1 MSKAKPLAQK
11 GSAAAAVGDAPGL
24 LADLRQLIEQARH
37 AAAVAVNAGLTLM
50 YWRVGQRI
58 RSEVLGGQ
66 RASYGAEIVAKLS
79 RQLVADY
86 GRGFEEKNLRR
97 MLQFAEVYPDEEIVV
112 SLIRQLSWTHFLV
125 LLPIKD
131 PQARDFYAQM
141 CSIER
146 WSVRTLRER
155 VDSML
160 FERTALSQHPAE
172 LIQQELDTLRE
183 QGDVN
188 PPFLLKDPYVL
199 DFLALDDRY
208 LEKNLEDAILRELEH
223 FLLELGAGFSFVARQ
238 RRIQLDTDD
247 FYIDLLFYNRKLRRL
262 VAIEL
267 KLGEFRAEYKGQME
281 LYLRWLAKYDQEPG
295 DLPPLGI
302 ILCTGKKHEQIELL
316 ELDKSG
322 IHVAEY
328 LTVLPPREVF
338 AQKIHEAMVQARLRM
353 AHRETDKE

>member
-1 MSKAKPLAQK
+1 VL
-11 GSAAAAVGDAPGL
+11 GDARARYGQEI
-24 LADLRQLIEQARH
+24 LADTVGTIDAATMGGGSVKHLRRMVQFAEAF
-37 AAAVAVNAGLTLM
+37 ADF
-50 YWRVGQRI
+50 
-58 RSEVLGGQ
+58 
-66 RASYGAEIVAKLS
+66 EIVATLS
-79 RQLVADY
+79 RQLAW
-86 GRGFEEKNLRR
+86 
-97 MLQFAEVYPDEEIVV
+97 
-112 SLIRQLSWTHFLV
+112 SHFLE
-125 LLPIKD
+125 LIHLKD
-131 PQARDFYAQM
+131 PLARDFYAQM

-146 WSVRTLRER
+146 WSVRTLRDR

-160 FERTALSQHPAE
+160 FERTALSKKPEE
-172 LIQQELDTLRE
+172 LIRLELDALRA
-183 QGDVN
+183 QGDVT
-188 PPFLLKDPYVL
+188 PPLVLKDPYVL
-199 DFLALDDRY
+199 DFLELDDRY

-238 RRIQLDTDD
+238 RRIQLDSDD

-267 KLGEFRAEYKGQME
+267 KLGEFKAEYKGQME

-302 ILCTGKKHEQIELL
+302 ILCTGKKTEQIELL

-338 AQKIHEAMVQARLRM
+338 EQKIHEAMVQANCGWPTKIRPLNEHLRPHPESLELLPYAARRRRELWRLPGA
-353 AHRETDKE
+353 AHLPAVPEDGARIRAGPLQPQYEHSPRP

>member
-1 MSKAKPLAQK
+1 MVQFAELF
-11 GSAAAAVGDAPGL
+11 PGQ
-24 LADLRQLIEQARH
+24 D
-37 AAAVAVNAGLTLM
+37 
-50 YWRVGQRI
+50 
-58 RSEVLGGQ
+58 
-66 RASYGAEIVAKLS
+66 IVVTLS
-79 RQLVADY
+79 RQL
-86 GRGFEEKNLRR
+86 
-97 MLQFAEVYPDEEIVV
+97 
-112 SLIRQLSWTHFLV
+112 SWSHFLA
-125 LLPIKD
+125 LLSVKD
-131 PQARDFYAQM
+131 PLARDFYAQM

-160 FERTALSQHPAE
+160 FERTALSKKPDE
-172 LIQQELDTLRE
+172 LIRLELDALQARGAVTAPL
-183 QGDVN
+183 
-188 PPFLLKDPYVL
+188 LLKDPYVL

-208 LEKNLEDAILRELEH
+208 LEKGLEDAILRELEH

-238 RRIQLDTDD
+238 RRIQLDSDD

-267 KLGEFRAEYKGQME
+267 KLGEFKAEYKGQME
-281 LYLRWLAKYDQEPG
+281 LYLRWLARHDQEPG

-338 AQKIHEAMVQARLRM
+338 EQKIHEAMVQARLRV
-353 AHRETDKE
+353 AQKAADQE